1 MVRSIKKKRRLT
13 FHFSQITQLTHPPLL
28 LNVSVSAQHQR
39 AEEHQLSSAQLL
51 KCLYYYFIKIS
62 ANEGCSISK

>member
-1 MVRSIKKKRRLT
+1 MVRSIKKKRSLT

-28 LNVSVSAQHQR
+28 LNVFVSAQHQQP
-39 AEEHQLSSAQLL
+39 EEHQLSSAQLPDVF

-62 ANEGCSISK
+62 ANEGC